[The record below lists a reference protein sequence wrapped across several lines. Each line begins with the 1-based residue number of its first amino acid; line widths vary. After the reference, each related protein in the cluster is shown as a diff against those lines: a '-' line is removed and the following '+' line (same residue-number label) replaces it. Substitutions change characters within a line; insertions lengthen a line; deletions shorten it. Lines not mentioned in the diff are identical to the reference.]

1 MEFLSSIL
9 GLVPCLYDHT
19 SKHTVYIR
27 DLKKNLQALSK
38 EMADLNN
45 LYEDVKAK
53 VERAEQ
59 RQMMRT
65 KEVGGW
71 IHQVEDM
78 EKEVAEIL
86 QRGNQEIQ
94 KRCLGCCPRNCWSS
108 YKIGKAVSEK
118 LVAVSGQIG
127 KGHFDVVAEML
138 PRPLVDEL
146 PMEETV
152 GSELAYGRIC
162 GFLKDPQVGIMGLYG
177 MGGVGKTTLLKKINN
192 DFLTTSSD
200 FDVVI
205 WVVVSKPSN
214 IEKIQEVIWNKL
226 QIPRDIWEFR
236 SSKEE
241 KAVEI
246 LRVLKTKKF
255 VLLLDDIWERLDPLE
270 MGVPRPDARN
280 KSKIVFTTRSQ
291 DVCHQMK
298 AHKSIE
304 VACLSSE
311 AAWTLFQKE
320 VGEETLSHPHIL
332 RLAKTVA
339 EECKGLPLALI
350 TLGRALASER
360 DPSNWDKLIQDLSKF
375 PAEISGM
382 EDELF
387 HRLKVSYDRLSDDV
401 IKSCF
406 MYCSLFSED
415 WEISNENLMNLW
427 IGEGFLGEVHDIH
440 EACNQGRKI
449 IKKLKHACLLESCGS
464 REKRVTMHDVI
475 HDMALWLY
483 GECGKEK
490 NKILVYNDVSRL
502 KEAQEIPK
510 LKEAEK
516 MSLCDKNVEKF
527 PKTLVCPN
535 LKTLIIE
542 GCHKLTKLPSGFFQF
557 MPLIRVL
564 DLSINDNLS
573 ELPIGIGKLCALRY
587 LNLSYTRIRELPI
600 ELRNL
605 KNLMILLLDDMKS
618 LGSIPQDVISSLIS
632 LKLFSNYAVNILS
645 GVETMLEELESLNGL
660 SEIRI
665 TISNALSFN
674 KLKSSHKLL
683 RCISYLQLLKWGDV
697 ITLEISF
704 PLLKRMEHLHGLI
717 ISHCNELKAIK
728 INVEGEGTNKD
739 VTLPNYIVPCQE
751 YFCTLREVGI
761 DHCSKLL
768 DLTWLVYAPNL
779 EVLYV
784 KDCESIEQVI
794 HGVEEKLEIFLRLKY
809 IKLSKL
815 PRLKSIYGHPLLFP
829 SLEIIK
835 VRKCKSLRSLPF
847 DSTTSN
853 KNLKKIKAEK
863 SWWNQLK
870 WNDETLK
877 HSFTPYFQIHKAE
890 AYLTEESE
898 TGGIDDMQEQLISN

>member
-9 GLVPCLYDHT
+9 GFVPCLYDHT
-19 SKHTVYIR
+19 SKNTVYVR
-27 DLKKNLQALSK
+27 DLKKTLQALSK
-38 EMADLNN
+38 EMVGLNN
-45 LYEDVKAK
+45 LYEDVKAR
-53 VERAEQ
+53 VEGAEQ
-59 RQMMRT
+59 RQMMRR

-71 IHQVEDM
+71 ICEVEVM
-78 EKEVAEIL
+78 VTEVQEIL
-86 QRGNQEIQ
+86 RKGDQEIQ

-146 PMEETV
+146 PMEKTV
-152 GSELAYGRIC
+152 GSGLTYDRIC
-162 GFLKDPQVGIMGLYG
+162 RFLQDPQVGIMGLYG

-205 WVVVSKPSN
+205 WAVVSKPSN
-214 IEKIQEVIWNKL
+214 IERIQEVIWNKL
-226 QIPRDIWEFR
+226 QIPRDIWEIR

-255 VLLLDDIWERLDPLE
+255 VLLLDDIWERLDLLE

-280 KSKIVFTTRSQ
+280 KSKIVFTTRSR

-298 AHKSIE
+298 ARESIE
-304 VACLSSE
+304 VTCLSSE

-339 EECKGLPLALI
+339 EECKGLPLALV
-350 TLGRALASER
+350 TLGRALAGER
-360 DPSNWDKLIQDLSKF
+360 DPSDWDKVIQKLSKF

-382 EDELF
+382 EEELF
-387 HRLKVSYDRLSDDV
+387 HTLKVSYDRLSDND

-406 MYCSLFSED
+406 TYCSLFSED
-415 WEISNENLMNLW
+415 WEIHNENIIRYW

-440 EACNQGRKI
+440 EAWNRGHKY
-449 IKKLKHACLLESCGS
+449 IKELKRACLLESCGL

-475 HDMALWLY
+475 HDMALWLSS
-483 GECGKEK
+483 ECGKER
-490 NKILVYNDVSRL
+490 NKILIYNDVSRL
-502 KEAQEIPK
+502 KEAHKIPE
-510 LKEAEK
+510 LKEIEK
-516 MSLCDKNVEKF
+516 MSLWDKNVEKF
-527 PKTLVCPN
+527 PETLVCPN
-535 LKTLIIE
+535 LKTLIVK
-542 GCHKLTKLPSGFFQF
+542 GCYKLTKFSSEFFQF

-564 DLSINDNLS
+564 DLSNNNNLS
-573 ELPIGIGKLCALRY
+573 ELPTEIGKLVALRY

-605 KNLMILLLDDMKS
+605 KNLMILLLDDIKS

-632 LKLFSNYAVNILS
+632 LKLFSNYAGSILS

-660 SEIRI
+660 SEISWI
-665 TISNALSFN
+665 TIFNALSFK

-683 RCISYLQLLKWGDV
+683 RCISCLQFLKWGDV

-704 PLLKRMEHLHGLI
+704 PLLKGIEHLHELI

-739 VTLPNYIVPCQE
+739 VTPPNYIVPCQK
-751 YFCTLREVGI
+751 YFYTLREVGI

-794 HGVEEKLEIFLRLKY
+794 HYGMEEKLEIFLRLKY

-815 PRLKSIYGHPLLFP
+815 PRLKSIYGHPLRFP

-853 KNLKKIKAEK
+853 KNLKKIKGEK
-863 SWWNQLK
+863 SWWNQLE

-877 HSFTPYFQIHKAE
+877 HSFTRYFP
-890 AYLTEESE
+890 
-898 TGGIDDMQEQLISN
+898 DDMQEQLISN